1 VEKMLSKPML
11 KVLDMLSKLFKE
23 SKLFIPTDKNFLSN
37 ETTASISISPQ

>member
-1 VEKMLSKPML
+1 ML

-37 ETTASISISPQ
+37 ETMASISISQQ